1 MNAETPVRPLEFGW
15 FVPTAGDATCLVD
28 PEKQIAPSPEMM
40 ERVVEAAEAAGFE
53 YLLVPVQTACWEAWI
68 TGAFLAAR
76 SSRIRMLIAA
86 RPGYITP
93 FLTAKMVTTL
103 DQLTRGRVCVNLIA
117 GQSDAET
124 ESEGVRWAKED
135 RYEMMEEEVRLLKAL
150 WTATGRVDFEGR
162 FHTLANALL
171 MPRPFQDP
179 HPPFYLGGG
188 SSQAWDIS
196 AKHANVHLFWGD
208 TYARIR
214 ENITEIRRRAAVHGR
229 ENEIAFGMRLQIVC
243 RETEEQAW
251 EAARELVRGVTES
264 RTAILR
270 ERTATSEANRRVQ
283 QLREEHGELIEEHL
297 WTGISTVRP
306 GAGIAIVGNP
316 EQCAGVLQ
324 NYIDAGCSSF
334 CLSGYLHDDEAARFA
349 SMVRPILVARNPG
362 RMHEIR

>member
-1 MNAETPVRPLEFGW
+1 MEPTNQSALRPLEFGW

-28 PEKQIAPSPEMM
+28 PTTQIDPSPAMM
-40 ERVVEAAEAAGFE
+40 ERVVLAAEAAGFE

-76 SSRIRMLIAA
+76 STRIRMLIAA
-86 RPGYITP
+86 RPGYIAP

-117 GQSDAET
+117 GQSEAET
-124 ESEGVRWAKED
+124 ESEGVPWAKED
-135 RYEMMEEEVRLLKAL
+135 RYDMMEEEVRILKAL
-150 WTATGRVDFEGR
+150 WTSKGRVNFEGR
-162 FHTLANALL
+162 FHSLTDSILL
-171 MPRPFQDP
+171 PRPFQNP

-214 ENITEIRRRAAVHGR
+214 ENIADIRARAAQHAR
-229 ENEIAFGMRLQIVC
+229 ENDIAFGMRLQIVC
-243 RETEEQAW
+243 RVNEAEAW
-251 EAARELVRGVTES
+251 DAAYELVRGATEQ
-264 RTAILR
+264 RTAILQA
-270 ERTATSEANRRVQ
+270 RTANSEANRRVQ
-283 QLREEHGELIEEHL
+283 QLRAEHGELIEANL

-316 EQCAGVLQ
+316 EQCVDVLQ

-334 CLSGYLHDDEAARFA
+334 CLSGYLHDDEATRFA
-349 SMVRPILVARNPG
+349 AMVRPLLAERNPG
-362 RMHEIR
+362 RM